1 LLLGI
6 EETTHMESQIPILVW
21 GYGLRKALYALLLWI
36 VGIAGIAGNF
46 TALTAEA
53 FASIASRPA

>member
-6 EETTHMESQIPILVW
+6 EETTHMESQVPILLW
-21 GYGLRKALYALLLWI
+21 GYGLRKALYALLLGI

-46 TALTAEA
+46 TALTAA

>member
-1 LLLGI
+1 
-6 EETTHMESQIPILVW
+6 MESQIPILVW